1 MAGLLEQ
8 LDAERRR
15 ANRWEYECDAL
26 GKHVGSANQPKKK
39 KMMRTGGLTYWLYR
53 LPTIVV
59 AFHDDH
65 LLIVPLGRS
74 LDRSIDALVRLTPT
88 FMYGTGELICC
99 SLSSSSSSSTL

>member
-39 KMMRTGGLTYWLYR
+39 NDVNWGLTYWLYR

-74 LDRSIDALVRLTPT
+74 LDRSIDALGRLTPT